1 MRYTPTVIRHFL
13 AAQSQSGQSVADFC
27 AEHALKVP
35 TFYAWRKKYE
45 PAPLTA
51 SKAGFCQIT
60 PVNEEMIERRL
71 YLPSGLGVELAGLS
85 LGEIADLIVKIDR
98 AHA

>member
-1 MRYTPTVIRHFL
+1 M
-13 AAQSQSGQSVADFC
+13 ADFC
-27 AEHALKVP
+27 AEHGLKLP

-45 PAPLTA
+45 STPGTA

-85 LGEIADLIVKIDR
+85 LAEIAELIVEIDR

>member
-1 MRYTPTVIRHFL
+1 MRHPPSVIRQFL
-13 AAQSQSGQSVADFC
+13 AAQSRSGQSVADFC
-27 AEHALKVP
+27 SEHALKIP

-45 PAPLTA
+45 PPPGTA

-60 PVNEEMIERRL
+60 PVNEQIIERRL

-85 LGEIADLIVKIDR
+85 LVEIAELIVEIDR